1 MRYLNHKDILAS
13 ITYDD
18 MISSVEDAL
27 LHYKNGDFDMPER
40 FHYTADKK
48 TLLYMP
54 CFSKGIL
61 GTKILTIF
69 PENTNKGLP
78 SIDGIMLLNDYETGA
93 PLGMLDGKLLT
104 ALRTGAVGAMGSK
117 YLAPSDTTQLGLI
130 GAGAQGIY
138 QLIYACHCLPITDVY
153 ISSRNANKLNVYIQE
168 LQTELPDVNFHA
180 LDNAESVVKKSQV
193 IITATSSMTPVLPE
207 EASLYKGKT
216 FIAIGSYQPTMREL
230 PDALISV
237 TDAIYVDIDYAKEES
252 GDLKIPIDSGL
263 LDETIIHPI
272 ANLIHGDLP
281 KPSGENTILYK
292 SVGMALFDIV
302 VASKIMSCA
311 ETMSIGQFIET

>member
-18 MISSVEDAL
+18 IISSVEDAL

-40 FHYTADKK
+40 FHYSSDDK

-69 PENTNKGLP
+69 PENNGKGLP

-93 PLGMLDGKLLT
+93 PLGMLDGKILT

-117 YLAPSDTTQLGLI
+117 YLAPSNTTQLGLI

-138 QLIYACHCLPITDVY
+138 QVIYACHCLPITDVY
-153 ISSRNANKLNVYIQE
+153 ISSRNSNKLSAYIQE
-168 LQTELPDVNFHA
+168 LKVELPHINFHA
-180 LDNAESVVKKSQV
+180 QDDAESVVRESQV

-207 EASLYKGKT
+207 EPSLYKSKT

-237 TDAIYVDIDYAKEES
+237 VDAVYVDIDYAKEES
-252 GDLKIPIDSGL
+252 GDLKIPIESGI
-263 LDETIIHPI
+263 LDEKNIYPI
-272 ANLIHGDLP
+272 ADLIHGKLSKRPDESTL
-281 KPSGENTILYK
+281 LYK

-302 VASKIMSCA
+302 VASKIMTCA
-311 ETMSIGQFIET
+311 ETKSIGQCIET